1 MSNDQDY
8 CERTLDAPDRLP
20 VERIEDARGP
30 KALSWWIAAAVAVVA
45 AIGAAVL
52 LSNSRPSP
60 DTLQAAHDRRVAES
74 QIDETAY
81 GSALTVAHSAQAEAR
96 ARAHDSEPNAQFAAT
111 NADATAQ
118 GAATNASAPAE

>member
-1 MSNDQDY
+1 M
-8 CERTLDAPDRLP
+8 RRLS
-20 VERIEDARGP
+20 I
-30 KALSWWIAAAVAVVA
+30 
-45 AIGAAVL
+45 
-52 LSNSRPSP
+52 SNSRPSP

>member
-20 VERIEDARGP
+20 VERIERARGP
-30 KALSWWIAAAVAVVA
+30 ASLSWWIAATVAVVA

-52 LSNSRPSP
+52 LSDARPSP
-60 DTLQAAHDRRVAES
+60 EKLQAAHDRRVAES

-81 GSALTVAHSAQAEAR
+81 GSALTAAHSAQAQALAR
-96 ARAHDSEPNAQFAAT
+96 ARDTGAAAQLAAA

-118 GAATNASAPAE
+118 SATANASAPAE